1 MLWNSSFEYM
11 AYTGRYESKSHE
23 LPVAFDD
30 CSDKEAFIEDCK
42 VVQLLLIC
50 FLPKMVGRFHWLG
63 LSLDWIV
70 VIFPSP
76 LSMTKNK
83 NQVNSI
89 QRRPLKKAAKLT
101 ESFTGS
107 KSSVSRWLQSS
118 SIICSFLQLFAILCN
133 QLIETVMKWCAINL
147 MIETIGNDRQAI
159 TSNSL
164 HQKVVTV
171 LQLQEWETIYP
182 EFLSGR
188 RHGPGR
194 AGVRGGVRQDD
205 GRGDRRPDQ
214 ARPSCSLSNARR
226 KGWMFQGQSISII
239 IIMPAQSLSSNRSSA
254 FLQRQR
260 HKCICLCK
268 NIWRTPSKSC
278 QDTYNLRDIW
288 SEWWWH
294 MFGLTNKKTMT
305 KT

>member
-83 NQVNSI
+83 NQVDSI

-107 KSSVSRWLQSS
+107 KSSVSRWLKSS
-118 SIICSFLQLFAILCN
+118 SIICSFFAIICNLMQSVDRNGDEVMCN
-133 QLIETVMKWCAINL
+133 QFDDRNNWKWSPGYNFQFTSPESCDCAAIARMGDNL
-147 MIETIGNDRQAI
+147 SRI
-159 TSNSL
+159 
-164 HQKVVTV
+164 
-171 LQLQEWETIYP
+171 
-182 EFLSGR
+182 F
-188 RHGPGR
+188 
-194 AGVRGGVRQDD
+194 VRPPTRTGT
-205 GRGDRRPDQ
+205 
-214 ARPSCSLSNARR
+214 
-226 KGWMFQGQSISII
+226 GWC
-239 IIMPAQSLSSNRSSA
+239 PWRSSTRWWTWRPPPRSGSA
-254 FLQRQR
+254 FMLPFQREKKGLNVSRSIDQHYHHYAR
-260 HKCICLCK
+260 
-268 NIWRTPSKSC
+268 SKFELK
-278 QDTYNLRDIW
+278 QV
-288 SEWWWH
+288 
-294 MFGLTNKKTMT
+294 FGILAKT